1 MVYYDF
7 CPFRASK
14 SELLKIH
21 GHSECLSG
29 ESLSF
34 GSRLVYEIVEEWG
47 AFKTSTINGIL
58 RLFEG
63 FFGLGPFADTIV
75 SRTQMQ
81 VYLAKKVRLCFI
93 E

>member
-47 AFKTSTINGIL
+47 AFKTSTINGIFGF
-58 RLFEG
+58 FEG
-63 FFGLGPFADTIV
+63 FFGLGPFANTFV
-75 SRTQMQ
+75 GKAQMPI
-81 VYLAKKVRLCFI
+81 YLAEKVRLCFI